1 MIPQTNHSEPDLDN
15 EVSSI
20 QVKNGCTLKAYQHI
34 NKTELLETITND
46 ISLLKHNDQMSSF
59 SCSCVG
65 KFITLKLVF
74 LECKLLGRTLFE

>member
-20 QVKNGCTLKAYQHI
+20 QVKYGCTLKAYKHI

-59 SCSCVG
+59 SCSCKG
-65 KFITLKLVF
+65 KFTL
-74 LECKLLGRTLFE
+74 EWNC